1 MLNMK
6 VWTATIASWMGVS
19 FTLCVL
25 GGVLVP
31 GLPIRHQTLELVLPG
46 FTWISLGSFVL
57 ELAESLLYGVYAAAL
72 LIVVYNFFHRRWVG
86 TH

>member
-6 VWTATIASWMGVS
+6 VWMATFAAWMGVS

-31 GLPIRHQTLELVLPG
+31 GLPIRHEMGWDSLDD
-46 FTWISLGSFVL
+46 WIGHFRESCLFSDRTGGPQQREAGMAHEACGSQ
-57 ELAESLLYGVYAAAL
+57 
-72 LIVVYNFFHRRWVG
+72 
-86 TH
+86 

>member
-31 GLPIRHQTLELVLPG
+31 GLPIRHQTLELLLPG
-46 FTWISLGSFVL
+46 FTWISLAASL
-57 ELAESLLYGVYAAAL
+57 WALQKACSMESMRQQYS
-72 LIVVYNFFHRRWVG
+72 
-86 TH
+86 